1 MKVLCFRRVLVVS
14 FSYFVS
20 SFFYR
25 SLGEMLSFSNIL
37 LLETYIVADGE
48 SRTTSIGH
56 ELGELRCY

>member
-25 SLGEMLSFSNIL
+25 SLGEMLNYLI
-37 LLETYIVADGE
+37 YCPIIGDDGE

-56 ELGELRCY
+56 KLGELRRC